1 MYVCICL
8 YLICIYL
15 ASYLSCFFFFF
26 VVEFFLLVNNIQEKG
41 DLQSQDETKDNRAL
55 VDNNNAQSLTG
66 EEIDE
71 MQR

>member
-15 ASYLSCFFFFF
+15 ASYLSCFFFLF
-26 VVEFFLLVNNIQEKG
+26 VVEFFLLGNNIQEKG

-71 MQR
+71 MRR

>member
-15 ASYLSCFFFFF
+15 ASYLSCFFFLFF
-26 VVEFFLLVNNIQEKG
+26 FEFFLFGNNFQEKG
-41 DLQSQDETKDNRAL
+41 DLQSQDKTKDNRAL

-71 MQR
+71 MRR